1 MKSMLAI
8 TLLIATLSL
17 CNLADKSKPVAD
29 SSPTDKPDAVP
40 ANANTGQ
47 GHSGGSNADTAQP
60 GQVDRDALIAELM
73 KIEYDVTTASF
84 KGDISTLATYVADDY
99 YGTNADGRTQNKNQ
113 LLSSIKPDKVTR
125 EWKITDGQLV
135 SATEDT
141 AVLNYI
147 QSETLRNGRT
157 VRARITDTF
166 VKRNGK
172 WLVKSEQQTL
182 MR

>member
-1 MKSMLAI
+1 MKSILAV
-8 TLLIATLSL
+8 TLLMATLSL
-17 CNLADKSKPVAD
+17 CNLADKSKPAND
-29 SSPTDKPDAVP
+29 SAPT
-40 ANANTGQ
+40 NANTAQ
-47 GHSGGSNADTAQP
+47 DHHDSGPANGDTTQNRDL
-60 GQVDRDALIAELM
+60 DRGALTAELM
-73 KIEYDVTTASF
+73 KIEYEVTTASF

-99 YGTNADGRTQNKNQ
+99 YGTNADGTSQNKNQ
-113 LLSSIKPDKVTR
+113 LLSGLKPDRVTK

-135 SATEDT
+135 SASEDT

-147 QSETLRNGRT
+147 QAETLRNGRT

-166 VKRNGK
+166 VKRNGR

>member
-1 MKSMLAI
+1 MKSILAV
-8 TLLIATLSL
+8 TLLMATLSL
-17 CNLADKSKPVAD
+17 CNLADKSKPAND
-29 SSPTDKPDAVP
+29 SAPT
-40 ANANTGQ
+40 NANTAQNHPDAGPAN
-47 GHSGGSNADTAQP
+47 GDTTQNRDI
-60 GQVDRDALIAELM
+60 DRGALTAELM
-73 KIEYDVTTASF
+73 KIEYEVTTASF

-99 YGTNADGRTQNKNQ
+99 YGTNADGTSQNKNQ
-113 LLSSIKPDKVTR
+113 LLSSLKPDRVTK

-135 SATEDT
+135 SASEDT

-147 QSETLRNGRT
+147 QAETLRNGRT

-166 VKRNGK
+166 VKRNGR